1 MKFLVLHHTLNS
13 AGGGERVSLAIIEA
27 LKELGGRVDLATV
40 EKTDWRRVRRAF
52 GDVSLPDKEMSIL
65 PLRLRLFGI
74 YQRSL
79 TGFYAYK
86 YRKDYDLIINSH
98 GDVMPALCDVTYM
111 HFPTFTLLKQKPEVF
126 VKYRKNL
133 FWRIYFTPYEFIQA
147 KLVRRYIENSLILT
161 NSLFSKSVIKRWT
174 GREAKVVY
182 PPVEVK
188 KFLFAGGKRENIVV
202 TCSRFTPE
210 KNLELIP
217 EVASKVPK
225 AKFYVFGS
233 TSKTSW
239 EVLYKVRKK
248 AKELKAVNVRLK
260 PNAPLSEMLSIYRK
274 AKAYL
279 HAMVG
284 EHFGLSVVEA
294 MASGLVPIVHKSGG
308 PYLDILNEK
317 QGVYGFYYEDAD
329 EAASHVNS
337 LIENEEEASEI
348 RGRAIERSLRF
359 NKKSFKSSFVEAIKE
374 LIGLRAGASTPF
386 QAYKA
391 MKPH

>member
-1 MKFLVLHHTLNS
+1 MLHHTLNS

-40 EKTDWRRVRRAF
+40 EKTDWRRVKRAF
-52 GDVSLPDKEMSIL
+52 GDVALPDKEMSIL

-86 YRKDYDLIINSH
+86 YRKNYDLIINSH
-98 GDVMPALCDVTYM
+98 GDVMPAFCDVTYM

-133 FWRIYFTPYEFIQA
+133 FWRIYFTPYEFIQTR
-147 KLVRRYIENSLILT
+147 LVQAYIENSLILT

-182 PPVEVK
+182 PPVEVE

-233 TSKTSW
+233 TTKTSR
-239 EVLYKVRKK
+239 EVLSKVKRR
-248 AKELKAVNVRLK
+248 AKELKVDNVTLR
-260 PNAPLSEMLSIYRK
+260 PDAPLSEMLAIYRK
-274 AKAYL
+274 AKVYL

-308 PYLDILNEK
+308 PYMDILNGK

-329 EAASHVNS
+329 EAASHVNF
-337 LIENEEEASEI
+337 LIENEKEAGEI
-348 RGRAIERSLRF
+348 REKAIERSLRF
-359 NKKSFKSSFVEAIKE
+359 NKRAFKSSFVEAIKD
-374 LIGLRAGASTPF
+374 LMDRSRGA
-386 QAYKA
+386 
-391 MKPH
+391 